1 MGSTRI
7 MKLTGRLPRRATA
20 AVAISTLVAGVIGL
34 LAPGHAAMS
43 TPSSSSIGATASQP
57 AATTTVP
64 LTLEN
69 GIFTAPDGSLSV
81 AFSAV
86 PTLSIDTENNV
97 VSYLLGVDEDTQS
110 VVIFRSDAFGATAE
124 STVSERADLF
134 LGASGTDIEPLANST
149 THLGPF
155 PTSHFIA
162 RLTLGDGQRAVV
174 YGVVVVR
181 NQDVVYAFH
190 TDIGGDDSSPATT
203 FVESFALVISPP
215 PVPTTSTTTSTVP
228 SSAPVESA
236 ETSATAPTSI
246 DPSVSTTATTSAPA
260 PPRTVAAEPPG
271 ATLGY
276 DGRWWVTFPEGAT
289 PSFRA
294 STENGYAYAQYLAIV
309 GDDTLIARV
318 TEVPAGFEWVATEVA
333 DAEAERVG
341 GVVEDSDVIDVGG
354 HEAARFTIAQDDSDT
369 SGDTTQMLVINGGGR
384 IYRVTYEDGGAT
396 STSDGDAF
404 VESFAL
410 A

>member
-1 MGSTRI
+1 
-7 MKLTGRLPRRATA
+7 MKLTGRVPRRATA
-20 AVAISTLVAGVIGL
+20 AVAVSTLVVAVVGV

-43 TPSSSSIGATASQP
+43 TPPSSSVGATASDL
-57 AATTTVP
+57 AATTTTVP

-69 GIFTAPDGSLSV
+69 GIFTVPDGSLSV

-97 VSYLLGVDEDTQS
+97 VSYLLGDDEDTQS
-110 VVIFRSDAFGATAE
+110 VVILRSDAFGATAE

-134 LGASGTDIEPLANST
+134 LDASGTDIVPLANST

-174 YGVVVVR
+174 YGLVVVR
-181 NQDVVYAFH
+181 DQDVVYAFY
-190 TDIGGDDSSPATT
+190 TDIGGDDGSPATT
-203 FVESFALVISPP
+203 FVESFALVVSPP
-215 PVPTTSTTTSTVP
+215 PVATTSTTTSTVP
-228 SSAPVESA
+228 PSAPVESA
-236 ETSATAPTSI
+236 ETSPTVPTSI
-246 DPSVSTTATTSAPA
+246 DPSVSTTATTSAPT
-260 PPRTVAAEPPG
+260 PPPTVVAAPPG

-276 DGRWWVTFPEGAT
+276 DGRWWVTFPDGAR

-294 STENGYAYAQYLAIV
+294 STANGYAYAEYLAIV

-341 GVVEDSDVIDVGG
+341 GVVEDSAVIDVGG

-369 SGDTTQMLVINGGGR
+369 SGDTTQMLVINGGDR
-384 IYRVTYEDGGAT
+384 IYRVIYEDGGAT

-404 VESFAL
+404 LESFAL